1 LLERLGCGY
10 VADAMDDLAAFY
22 HIPAVKFVI
31 RVCVDVPARRPAA
44 ALQPDPATHPC
55 SQSLQPRAPS
65 PRPRAPSLQSHA
77 PSLRL
82 CASQV
87 LLAVLYVLTVVVS
100 KTYAQLEVAETVPEY
115 HWLELCLYFVA
126 VSIMLDSYYQNLVS
140 R

>member
-1 LLERLGCGY
+1 MLERLGCGY
-10 VADAMDDLAAFY
+10 VADGMDDLTAFY
-22 HIPAVKFVI
+22 HIPAVKFVH

-44 ALQPDPATHPC
+44 PLQPPATPC
-55 SQSLQPRAPS
+55 SQILQPRAPS
-65 PRPRAPSLQSHA
+65 PRPCAPNLQLRA

-100 KTYAQLEVAETVPEY
+100 KTYAQLEVAEVVPEY

-140 R
+140 SK

>member
-1 LLERLGCGY
+1 
-10 VADAMDDLAAFY
+10 MDDLTAFY

-44 ALQPDPATHPC
+44 PPATSR
-55 SQSLQPRAPS
+55 SQILQPRVPS
-65 PRPRAPSLQSHA
+65 PRPRAPSLQPRA
-77 PSLRL
+77 PSPRL

-100 KTYAQLEVAETVPEY
+100 KTYAQLEVAEVVPEY

-126 VSIMLDSYYQNLVS
+126 VSIMLDSYYQHLVS
-140 R
+140 SK